1 MNYCFFL
8 YLKNIYTI
16 SFSLDN
22 DVWER
27 RNVVYIYIFF
37 NRFLKIS

>member
-8 YLKNIYTI
+8 YLKNINTI

-22 DVWER
+22 YVWER
-27 RNVVYIYIFF
+27 RNVVDIFF